1 MYRRPPR
8 STRTDTPFP
17 SPTLFRSVQRAAG
30 EHRLRGQLVIGGFDA
45 HLFEHVAEGEFR
57 RPVHHH
63 AHRAG
68 LVVLADQRHRARE
81 VGVRERGQRDQQLVG
96 QRCGGCRH
104 GAILPGR
111 HDARAAP
118 QPIPNCSSSGV
129 ARRTSTTS
137 TRARNGRPAS
147 GWLPS
152 TVTVSASTAVTTT
165 SSGPRSV
172 CAFSLAP
179 TCGSAPESSMLRG
192 RSCTRPSWRL
202 PKPCSGA
209 TSTSNL
215 SPAFLPA
222 SAYPTPRTLPP
233 VPGR

>member
-1 MYRRPPR
+1 MQDE
-8 STRTDTPFP
+8 TA
-17 SPTLFRSVQRAAG
+17 LGVHGAAG
-30 EHRLRGQLVIGGFDA
+30 EHRLRGPLLIVGVESHLVA
-45 HLFEHVAEGEFR
+45 HGAEGEFR

-63 AHRAG
+63 SHRAV
-68 LVVLADQRHRARE
+68 LVVLAEQRHRARE

-96 QRCGGCRH
+96 QRWGGCRH

-172 CAFSLAP
+172 CAFRSEEHTSELQSLMRISYAVFCLKNK
-179 TCGSAPESSMLRG
+179 T
-192 RSCTRPSWRL
+192 
-202 PKPCSGA
+202 KN
-209 TSTSNL
+209 NL
-215 SPAFLPA
+215 N
-222 SAYPTPRTLPP
+222 TTKQ
-233 VPGR
+233 